1 MTAAAPMPRQP
12 PKFPIVIA
20 PSYLADLR
28 ARVEAIG
35 VGEVARA
42 GRLSRQTAWR
52 ALSGG
57 DGRRPNPDAIE
68 RIRRAVVKLEPDRP
82 PPPPPLVVVRG
93 DAHHAWI
100 ALADKLTAAE
110 LEPELKNA
118 YSHRAQAIA
127 QLSAF
132 LAAQGLENL

>member
-110 LEPELKNA
+110 LA
-118 YSHRAQAIA
+118 RV
-127 QLSAF
+127 
-132 LAAQGLENL
+132 AADPAAVVAAAKRPARRK